1 MSHQHYPENE
11 DSVANNQRSLK
22 SLERAIA
29 MSQGQFSLIL
39 SYCNCPKLRRKLVKQ
54 LKELSSVPIRELTL
68 HPSVNTLFTTILTT
82 VAEPP
87 SALMVFGL
95 ESVVTIDELLTATNL
110 VRDEFRKQFPFP
122 IVLWIDD
129 EILQKMIRLAP
140 DFKNWAA
147 TPIRFDVPKFQA
159 YKRIAITA

>member
-1 MSHQHYPENE
+1 MSHQHCPDDEN
-11 DSVANNQRSLK
+11 SVANNQRSLK

-39 SYCNCPKLRRKLVKQ
+39 AHCNCLKLRRKLSKQ
-54 LKELSSVPIRELTL
+54 LKELSSLQIREMTL
-68 HPSVNTLFTTILTT
+68 HPSVNTLFTTILTK
-82 VAEPP
+82 VEEPP

-95 ESVVTIDELLTATNL
+95 ESVVASDELLTATNL
-110 VRDEFRKQFPFP
+110 VRDEFRKQFSFP
-122 IVLWIDD
+122 VVLWIDD

-147 TPIRFDVPKFQA
+147 TPIRFDVPKFKA
-159 YKRIAITA
+159 LKRIPITA